1 MVVDYFEHHLG
12 PTPSGLVHQVRF
24 LSILEDGYWKMGFF
38 FFFFCGGFGME
49 WLEVLALMTVN
60 ELYCG

>member
-12 PTPSGLVHQVRF
+12 PTPSGLVHQVGF
-24 LSILEDGYWKMGFF
+24 LSILEDGHWKMGFF
-38 FFFFCGGFGME
+38 FFGGGFGE
-49 WLEVLALMTVN
+49 VWLEVLALMTVN

>member
-12 PTPSGLVHQVRF
+12 PTPSGLVHQVGL
-24 LSILEDGYWKMGFF
+24 LSILEDGYWKMVFF
-38 FFFFCGGFGME
+38 FFLGGGFGE
-49 WLEVLALMTVN
+49 VWLEVSAPMTVN